1 MLLDLWI
8 NKRLFAGPKSP
19 IENCKMSQTKRLDHA
34 RAYGVF
40 GLLLAIM
47 AFFSSL
53 GVFISLLSMWV
64 EWWVYIMVAVG
75 YMARRDLKDLGGY
88 SPFYQGAAVISLG
101 CSPLT
106 LLILAGLF
114 YLALSSVR

>member
-1 MLLDLWI
+1 
-8 NKRLFAGPKSP
+8 
-19 IENCKMSQTKRLDHA
+19 MSQTKRLDHA
-34 RAYGVF
+34 RVYSVF

-64 EWWVYIMVAVG
+64 EWWVYIMIAVIAAISFVLG